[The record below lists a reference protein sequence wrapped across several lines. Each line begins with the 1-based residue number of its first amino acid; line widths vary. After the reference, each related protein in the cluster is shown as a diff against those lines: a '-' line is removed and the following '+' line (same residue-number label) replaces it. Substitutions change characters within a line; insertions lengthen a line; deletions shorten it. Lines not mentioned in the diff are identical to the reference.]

1 MTNRHTPPPEAD
13 GPVRA
18 ALRCWNDY
26 AIPDHRRRLL
36 AATAGCAADET
47 TTTESGVS
55 VISAGKLTVCTSL
68 PYKPFEFEKGN
79 EIVGFDMDLARK
91 VAEANDLELDVV
103 VTGFEGIQ
111 SGQALNTS
119 KCDLAVAGMT
129 ITDERAQVIDFSDP
143 YFDATQALLTKD
155 ESIDSLEAL
164 DGKTL
169 GVMTGTTGELYA
181 QDNAPDGVTLKAFED
196 LGLQSTAVKTG
207 QIDAAIQD
215 NGPLLDYAK
224 ANPDTFVT
232 AEFDTGEQYG
242 MAVKKDGN
250 AELLDSVN
258 EVISDARSDGSY
270 DEIYETWFGSAPAE

>member
-1 MTNRHTPPPEAD
+1 MNTRKLTSGAA
-13 GPVRA
+13 A
-18 ALRCWNDY
+18 ALVL
-26 AIPDHRRRLL
+26 I
-36 AATAGCAADET
+36 ATAGCAAEET
-47 TTTESGVS
+47 TTTESGAN
-55 VISAGKLTVCTSL
+55 VIAAGKLTVCTSL
-68 PYKPFEFEKGN
+68 PYKPFEFEQGN
-79 EIVGFDMDLARK
+79 EIVGFDMDLAQK
-91 VAEANDLELDVV
+91 VAEANDLDLDVV

-111 SGQALNTS
+111 SGQALNTG
-119 KCDLAVAGMT
+119 KCDMAVAGMT
-129 ITDERAQVIDFSDP
+129 ITDERSQVIDFSDP

-155 ESIDSLEAL
+155 ESLDSLEAL

-181 QDNAPDGVTLKAFED
+181 KENAPKGVTIKAFED

-224 ANPDTFVT
+224 ANPGTYVT

-250 AELLDSVN
+250 DELLSSINDVLEES
-258 EVISDARSDGSY
+258 RSDGSY
-270 DEIYETWFGSAPAE
+270 DEIYKTWFGTAPTN

>member
-1 MTNRHTPPPEAD
+1 MTTRTLTA
-13 GPVRA
+13 GIAV
-18 ALRCWNDY
+18 AL
-26 AIPDHRRRLL
+26 LSL
-36 AATAGCAADET
+36 TVAGCAAEET
-47 TTTESGVS
+47 TTTDSGVN
-55 VISAGKLTVCTSL
+55 VISSGNLTVCTSL
-68 PYKPFEFEKGN
+68 PYKPFEFEQDN
-79 EIVGFDMDLARK
+79 EIVGFDMDLAQK

-111 SGQALNTS
+111 SGQALNTGD
-119 KCDLAVAGMT
+119 CDMAVAGMT

-155 ESIDSLEAL
+155 ESLDSLEAL

-169 GVMTGTTGELYA
+169 AVMTGTTGELYA
-181 QDNAPDGVTLKAFED
+181 RENAPDGVTLKAFED

-207 QIDAAIQD
+207 QVDAAIQD

-250 AELLDSVN
+250 DELLSSIND
-258 EVISDARSDGSY
+258 VIAESRSDGSY
-270 DEIYETWFGSAPAE
+270 DEIYETWFGSAPAN

>member
-1 MTNRHTPPPEAD
+1 MRTSKTR
-13 GPVRA
+13 RLA
-18 ALRCWNDY
+18 ALTTVGM
-26 AIPDHRRRLL
+26 ALSF
-36 AATAGCAADET
+36 AAAGCATET
-47 TTTESGVS
+47 TTTESGVN
-55 VISAGKLTVCTSL
+55 VIADGKLTVCTSL
-68 PYKPFEFEKGN
+68 PYKPFEFKQGSD
-79 EIVGFDMDLARK
+79 IVGFDMDLAKK

-111 SGQALNTS
+111 SGQALNTG
-119 KCDLAVAGMT
+119 KCDMAVAGMT
-129 ITDERAQVIDFSDP
+129 ITDERKKVIDFSDP

-155 ESIDSLEAL
+155 ESIDSLDKL

-181 QDNAPDGVTLKAFED
+181 KENAPDGVTVKAFED

-224 ANPDTFVT
+224 ANPDTYVT

-250 AELLDSVN
+250 DELLDSIN
-258 EVISDARSDGSY
+258 KMIEDAKSDGSY
-270 DEIYETWFGSAPAE
+270 DEIYKQWFGSAPSK

>member
-1 MTNRHTPPPEAD
+1 MNTRTLTYGVA
-13 GPVRA
+13 A
-18 ALRCWNDY
+18 AL
-26 AIPDHRRRLL
+26 LSL
-36 AATAGCAADET
+36 SVVGCAADET
-47 TTTESGVS
+47 TTTDSGAN

-68 PYKPFEFEKGN
+68 PYKPFEFEQSN
-79 EIVGFDMDLARK
+79 EIVGFDMDMAKK
-91 VAEANDLELDVV
+91 VAEANDLEVDVV

-111 SGQALNTS
+111 SGQSLSTN
-119 KCDLAVAGMT
+119 KCDMAIAGMT

-155 ESIDSLEAL
+155 ESLDSLDAL

-181 QDNAPDGVTLKAFED
+181 KDNAPEGVKIKAFED

-250 AELLDSVN
+250 AELLASIND
-258 EVISDARSDGSY
+258 VIAESKSDGSY
-270 DEIYETWFGSAPAE
+270 DEIYTTWFGSAPTN

>member
-1 MTNRHTPPPEAD
+1 MDTRILTA
-13 GPVRA
+13 GGAA
-18 ALRCWNDY
+18 AL
-26 AIPDHRRRLL
+26 LL
-36 AATAGCAADET
+36 LATAGCAAEET
-47 TTTESGVS
+47 TTTESGAN

-68 PYKPFEFEKGN
+68 PYKPFEFEKDN
-79 EIVGFDMDLARK
+79 EIVGFDMDLAKK
-91 VAEANDLELDVV
+91 VAEANDLTMDVV

-111 SGQALNTS
+111 SGQALNTG
-119 KCDLAVAGMT
+119 KCDMAVAGMT
-129 ITDERAQVIDFSDP
+129 ITDERAKVIDFSDP

-155 ESIDSLEAL
+155 KSLDSLEKL

-181 QDNAPDGVTLKAFED
+181 KENAPEGVTIKAFED

-207 QIDAAIQD
+207 QVDAAIQD

-250 AELLDSVN
+250 AELLASIND
-258 EVISDARSDGSY
+258 VIEESRSDGSY
-270 DEIYETWFGSAPAE
+270 DEIYTTWFGTAPAN